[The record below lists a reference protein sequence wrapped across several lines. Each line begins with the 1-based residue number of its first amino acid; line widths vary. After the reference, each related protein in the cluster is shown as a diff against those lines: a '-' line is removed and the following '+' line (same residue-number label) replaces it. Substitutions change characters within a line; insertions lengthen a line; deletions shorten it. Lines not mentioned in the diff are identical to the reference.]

1 MRDDAATGMRT
12 VHAVEPPL
20 VGSPVPA
27 RRMERRRTG
36 TPVLTPVH
44 SRPRIQAAAR
54 DVEPPR
60 AIEEVR
66 CVALHGDERR
76 DEFAYLRDP
85 ADRRTKQYIR
95 EENEYFL
102 ACFDAVSGF
111 QQQLYDEL
119 KARVIEDDTSV
130 PESIKGRLYYTR
142 VEAGRQY
149 PVHCR
154 CAPGGVEEIYL
165 DENEIAG
172 SGRYC
177 EVSVVSLCPQQKR
190 VAFSVDH
197 TGDERYDIYIARI
210 PDDGFTRCAAAVG
223 NSIAWS
229 LDGRQLL
236 YTGVDANARPDS
248 VWVYDIEKGTRR
260 RIYTDP
266 DPAFYVTVWLSR
278 SGEWIFIDSAGNTA
292 SETLVM
298 PSTGDLREPVVLIPR
313 RDEVEYMVDHH
324 GDRFLVLINDTAENF
339 RLTAVPLDAL
349 GGEAGVE
356 LISPDDRVTI
366 EFIDAYRHHWIV
378 GELRDGVKHISVRD
392 PATGVFRYLPG
403 SGALSHLGVED
414 LYDYDARYVRY
425 EYTTPVTPHTTYD
438 LDIETGQPVWRKSS
452 SPPGYIEN
460 DYVTRRFNVRSGDV
474 EVPLSLVCRRD
485 TLPAGG
491 VAPLLLTGYGAYE
504 ESVDMQFDSDLISLM
519 DRGVVVASAHV
530 RGGGDLGPAWHDA
543 GRLSAKENSFHD
555 FLACADYLVEHGYTA
570 PGRIA
575 AWGSSAGGLLV
586 AVAAQR
592 KPELFASVVLEV
604 PFLDVV
610 NTLLDT
616 GLPLTEHDFDE
627 FGNPAVEEE
636 YHWMRSYCPYDNIR
650 PQAYPPMLVITAMN
664 DQRVGY
670 WEALKWTARMRAMR
684 SDDNPLLLKVDQ
696 MGHLGESGRYE
707 SVRENAVVYTFLL
720 DVWGLAPDR

>member
-1 MRDDAATGMRT
+1 MAR
-12 VHAVEPPL
+12 AVE
-20 VGSPVPA
+20 S
-27 RRMERRRTG
+27 
-36 TPVLTPVH
+36 
-44 SRPRIQAAAR
+44 
-54 DVEPPR
+54 PR
-60 AIEEVR
+60 AIQEAAYVM
-66 CVALHGDERR
+66 LHGDERC

-85 ADRRTKQYIR
+85 EDPRTRQYIGD
-95 EENEYFL
+95 ENEYFL

-111 QQQLYDEL
+111 QQRLYDEL

-130 PESIKGRLYYTR
+130 PETIKDRLYYTR

-149 PVHCR
+149 PIHCR
-154 CAPGGVEEIYL
+154 CVPGGLEEIYL

-172 SGRYC
+172 SGSYC
-177 EVSVVSLCPQQKR
+177 EVSVVSVCPQQKR
-190 VAFSVDH
+190 VAFSVDD
-197 TGDERYDIYIARI
+197 TGDERYDIYISRI
-210 PDDGFTRCAAAVG
+210 PGDGFTRCATAVG

-229 LDGRQLL
+229 RDGRKLL

-248 VWVYDIEKGTRR
+248 VWVYDIDKETVS

-278 SGEWIFIDSAGNTA
+278 SGDWIFIDSAGNTS

-298 PSTGDLREPVVLIPR
+298 PSTGDLRGPVVLIPR

-324 GDRFLVLINDTAENF
+324 GDRFLVLINDIAENF
-339 RLTAVPLDAL
+339 RLIAVPVDSTGGGAAL
-349 GGEAGVE
+349 E
-356 LISPDDRVTI
+356 LIPPDDRITI

-378 GELRDGVKHISVRD
+378 GELREGVKHISVRD
-392 PATGVFRYLPG
+392 PVTGSIRYLPG
-403 SGALSHLGVED
+403 SDALSHLGVED

-438 LDIETGQPVWRKSS
+438 LDIETGQSVWRKSS
-452 SPPGYIEN
+452 TPPGYNEN
-460 DYVTRRFNVRSGDV
+460 DYVTRRFDVRSGDA
-474 EVPLSLVCRRD
+474 EVPLSLICRRD
-485 TLPAGG
+485 TPLSGG
-491 VAPLLLTGYGAYE
+491 NAPLLLTGYGAYE
-504 ESVDMQFDSDLISLM
+504 ESVDMQFDSDLISLL

-543 GRLSAKENSFHD
+543 GRLSEKENSFRD

-570 PGRIA
+570 PGRVA

-592 KPELFASVVLEV
+592 RPELFASVVLEV
-604 PFLDVV
+604 PFLDVI

-636 YHWMRSYCPYDNIR
+636 YRWMRSYCPYDNIR
-650 PQAYPPMLVITAMN
+650 SQAYPPMLVITAMN

-696 MGHLGESGRYE
+696 TGHLGESGRYE
-707 SVRENAVVYTFLL
+707 SVRENAVIYTFLL
-720 DVWGLAPDR
+720 DMWGLAPEQ